1 MYIFSLDMIF
11 KVYNVMINIC
21 VHCEMMTT
29 VILINIFISL
39 HSGLLYMCVCV
50 CVCTLKTYSPN
61 IFQV

>member
-11 KVYNVMINIC
+11 KVYNMMINIC

-50 CVCTLKTYSPN
+50 CTLKTYSSN